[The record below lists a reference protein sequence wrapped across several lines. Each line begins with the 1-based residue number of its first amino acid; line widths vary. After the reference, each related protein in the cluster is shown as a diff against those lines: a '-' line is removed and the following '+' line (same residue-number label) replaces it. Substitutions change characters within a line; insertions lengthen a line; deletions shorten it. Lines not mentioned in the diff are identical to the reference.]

1 MAEYENEM
9 EADCQ
14 VGIGSSQRNRMVEG
28 SSPTMRLA
36 LVSTPSRWAQIMA
49 RLTPR
54 SSQSRRR

>member
-1 MAEYENEM
+1 
-9 EADCQ
+9 
-14 VGIGSSQRNRMVEG
+14 
-28 SSPTMRLA
+28 MRLA